1 METGGQRTRRLAW
14 EGCLNVRDLGGYPA
28 ANGRE
33 SRWGAVVRSDNLSPL
48 TEAGRIALRDY
59 GIRSIID
66 LRMPDEAEQLPN
78 PFAEPG
84 DHGITYT
91 IVSFIN
97 PAVPPPDE
105 FTTLANSYVGM
116 LERFR
121 HEVSDIMRIIAR
133 APEGGVLVH
142 CHAGKDRTG
151 LVCALLLE
159 LAGVDRKTVGADY
172 ALSEECLMP
181 RVEEWLENSPPDERA
196 EREKV
201 LSKYSPR
208 AEVMVEVLER
218 LDQRYG
224 GVEPYLLQAGVAP
237 QEIARLRER
246 LLYQPAV

>member
-1 METGGQRTRRLAW
+1 VTGGPWIRRLTW

-33 SRWGAVVRSDNLSPL
+33 TRWGAVVRSDNLAPL
-48 TEAGRIALRDY
+48 TEAGRNALRDY

-66 LRMPDEAEQLPN
+66 LRMADEAEKYPN

-91 IVSFIN
+91 NVSFIN
-97 PAVPPPDE
+97 PNVPPPDE
-105 FTTLANSYVGM
+105 FTTLAKSYAGM
-116 LERFR
+116 LDRFQP
-121 HEVSDIMRIIAR
+121 EVSDIMRTIAR
-133 APEGGVLVH
+133 APEGSVLVH

-159 LAGVDRKTVGADY
+159 LVGVDRVTTGADY
-172 ALSEECLMP
+172 ALSEE
-181 RVEEWLENSPPDERA
+181 WLRSGAGERA
-196 EREKV
+196 ERENE
-201 LSKYSPR
+201 LTKYSPR

-224 GVEPYLLQAGVAP
+224 GVEPYLLQAAVVP
-237 QEIARLRER
+237 QDIAGLRER
-246 LLYQPAV
+246 LLSQPAV

>member
-1 METGGQRTRRLAW
+1 MATEVPWIRRLTW
-14 EGCLNVRDLGGYPA
+14 EDCVNARDLGGYPS

-33 SRWGAVVRSDNLSPL
+33 TRWGAVVRSDDLSSL
-48 TEAGRIALRDY
+48 TEAGRKALRDY

-66 LRMPDEAEQLPN
+66 LRMPDEAEQHPN

-84 DHGITYT
+84 DHGVTYT
-91 IVSFIN
+91 NVSFID

-105 FTTLANSYVGM
+105 FTTLANGYAGM
-116 LERFR
+116 LERFQPAVC
-121 HEVSDIMRIIAR
+121 EIMRTIAK

-151 LVCALLLE
+151 LVSALLLE

-172 ALSEECLMP
+172 ALSEECLRP

-196 EREKV
+196 EREKE

-208 AEVMVEVLER
+208 AEVMVEVLDR

-224 GVEPYLLQAGVAP
+224 AIESYLLQAGVAP
-237 QEIARLRER
+237 QEIARLREK
-246 LLYQPAV
+246 LLS

>member
-1 METGGQRTRRLAW
+1 METGGQRSRRLAW

-33 SRWGAVVRSDNLSPL
+33 TRWGAVVRSDNLSPL
-48 TEAGRIALRDY
+48 TEAGRNALRDY
-59 GIRSIID
+59 GIGSIID
-66 LRMPDEAEQLPN
+66 LRMPDELEQLPS
-78 PFAEPG
+78 PFAEPEEP
-84 DHGITYT
+84 GIAYT
-91 IVSFIN
+91 NVSFID

-105 FTTLANSYVGM
+105 FTTLANSYAGM
-116 LERFR
+116 LDRFQPAVC
-121 HEVSDIMRIIAR
+121 EIMRTIAG

-172 ALSEECLMP
+172 AQSEEYLRP
-181 RVEEWLENSPPDERA
+181 RVEEWLENRPPDERA
-196 EREKV
+196 EREKE

-208 AEVMVEVLER
+208 AEVMVEVLDR

-224 GVEPYLLQAGVAP
+224 GVESYLLQAGVAP
-237 QEIARLRER
+237 QEIARLRAR
-246 LLYQPAV
+246 LLS

>member
-1 METGGQRTRRLAW
+1 MATEAPWIRRLTW
-14 EGCLNVRDLGGYPA
+14 EDCLNVRDLGGYPA

-33 SRWGAVVRSDNLSPL
+33 TRWGAVVRSDNLSPL
-48 TEAGRIALRDY
+48 TEAGRKALRDY

-66 LRMPDEAEQLPN
+66 LRMAEEAEQHPN

-91 IVSFIN
+91 NVSFIN
-97 PAVPPPDE
+97 PDVPPPDE
-105 FTTLANSYVGM
+105 FTTLANSYAGM
-116 LERFR
+116 LDRFQP
-121 HEVSDIMRIIAR
+121 EVSEIMGTIAR

-159 LAGVDRKTVGADY
+159 LAGVDRVTTSADY
-172 ALSEECLMP
+172 ALSEECLRP
-181 RVEEWLENSPPDERA
+181 LREESLPDRPGERA
-196 EREKV
+196 EREKE

-208 AEVMVEVLER
+208 AEVMMEVLER

-224 GVEPYLLQAGVAP
+224 GVEPYLLQAGLAP
-237 QEIARLRER
+237 QDIARLRER
-246 LLYQPAV
+246 LLPQPAV